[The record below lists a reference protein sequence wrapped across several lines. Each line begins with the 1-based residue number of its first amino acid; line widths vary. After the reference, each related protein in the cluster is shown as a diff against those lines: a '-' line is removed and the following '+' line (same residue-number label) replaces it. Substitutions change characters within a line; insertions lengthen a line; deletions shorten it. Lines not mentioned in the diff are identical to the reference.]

1 MTTIYKIE
9 VKNKDLANGLPALHF
24 ETQEAAE
31 AVINTFNAMV
41 MKGKI
46 LKWECSIVE
55 VLSKEDA
62 YEQFLSIAETLP
74 K

>member
-1 MTTIYKIE
+1 MTQIFKIE
-9 VKNKDLANGLPALHF
+9 VKNKDLMELPALYF

-31 AVINTFNAMV
+31 AVLNTFNAMV
-41 MKGKI
+41 KKGKK
-46 LKWECSIVE
+46 LKWECSIIE
-55 VLSKEDA
+55 VLSKQEA